1 MFRNFALGVLLVFAW
16 CVAVRAA
23 DDVQTGNWKINLS
36 KSHFKTSPA
45 PQSQTVTI
53 VPQGKDG
60 VKVMVNAVNGKGEKS
75 TIEYGGQYDGKE
87 NPRTETGAGAVPGQ
101 TVAMKRID
109 AHTAE
114 RVTYLKG
121 KKLVTEKW
129 EISADGKTRTV
140 TQSGV
145 DAAGKS
151 VDNVIVYGKQ

>member
-1 MFRNFALGVLLVFAW
+1 MSRNLALAAFSVVVFSGAVL
-16 CVAVRAA
+16 A
-23 DDVQTGNWKINLS
+23 DDVQVGNWKANAA
-36 KSHFKTSPA
+36 KSHFKTSPT
-45 PQSQTVTI
+45 PQSQVVSV

-60 VKVMVNAVNGKGEKS
+60 VKVTVNAVNAKGEKS
-75 TIEYGGQYDGKE
+75 GIEYAGQYDGKQ

-101 TVAMKRID
+101 TVTLKRID

-114 RVTYLKG
+114 RATYLNG

-145 DAAGKS
+145 DPAGKP
-151 VDNVIVYGKQ
+151 VDNVIVYEKQ